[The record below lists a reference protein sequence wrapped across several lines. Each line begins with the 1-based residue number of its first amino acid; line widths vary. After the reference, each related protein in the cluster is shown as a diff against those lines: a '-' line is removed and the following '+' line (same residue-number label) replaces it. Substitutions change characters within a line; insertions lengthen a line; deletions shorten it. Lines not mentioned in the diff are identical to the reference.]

1 MENNNETTE
10 YNGYTIERRSD
21 GKFNATGFLKQWNV
35 SADVKK
41 RTDVFLRADSTKAF
55 INGFGDGYDPVS
67 VVCERREN
75 TRSTITLWFE
85 EQLFMLFLMWL
96 DSRYGIGFIR
106 GFDKTFGDGHN
117 V

>member
-1 MENNNETTE
+1 MENDNKTTE
-10 YNGYTIERRSD
+10 YNGHTIERRGD
-21 GKFNATGFLKQWNV
+21 GKFNATGFLKQWNAA
-35 SADVKK
+35 ADVKK

-55 INGFGDGYDPVS
+55 INGFGEGYDPVG

-96 DSRYGIGFIR
+96 DAKTGIGFIR
-106 GFDKTFGDGHN
+106 DFDKTFGDGHN